1 MRQKQRIE
9 HRESI
14 FDQAKARLPDMREI
28 ARFYGYEANGRGYLC
43 CPFHVEKTP
52 SMLLHKDSFKCFGCG
67 AHGDAIDF
75 VSQLFQENARD
86 AVKRLDRDFCLR
98 LDVARAPD
106 AAELRKRER
115 IAEIRQ
121 QFEKWKLETLNCF
134 DKCIRTANT
143 ADISRADKLT
153 DAETVAVRYK
163 ESLEYWADVLL
174 HGDMGQQMSIFRD
187 REEVERLCKMILSST
202 PTKSATA

>member
-1 MRQKQRIE
+1 MPEVARRYGIE
-9 HRESI
+9 PNRAG
-14 FDQAKARLPDMREI
+14 FAV
-28 ARFYGYEANGRGYLC
+28 
-43 CPFHVEKTP
+43 CPFHHEKTA
-52 SMLLHKDSFKCFGCG
+52 SLKLHQDHYYCFGCG
-67 AHGDAIDF
+67 AHGDVIDF
-75 VSQLFQENARD
+75 VSRLCRINALDAAKQLN
-86 AVKRLDRDFCLR
+86 KDFGLR
-98 LDVARAPD
+98 LDVGRAPD

-121 QFEKWKLETLNCF
+121 QFEKWKSETLNCF